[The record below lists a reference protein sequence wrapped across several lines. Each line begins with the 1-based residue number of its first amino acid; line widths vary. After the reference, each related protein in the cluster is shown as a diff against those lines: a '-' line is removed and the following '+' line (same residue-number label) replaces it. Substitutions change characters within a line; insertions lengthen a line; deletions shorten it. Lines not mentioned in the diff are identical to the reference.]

1 MRQHAQLRNDIGI
14 FKTRGHGNVMYESF
28 HAKSSKNFRKC
39 KPKFLIL
46 FIFTVSFHLINL
58 SPDFKFQVKISIFG
72 RVMANSIFTDHIELV
87 SDGDIK

>member
-1 MRQHAQLRNDIGI
+1 MSHSMPIHPKI
-14 FKTRGHGNVMYESF
+14 FENV
-28 HAKSSKNFRKC
+28 HQNFD
-39 KPKFLIL
+39 F
-46 FIFTVSFHLINL
+46 FFFTVSFHLIDL